1 MSDFRK
7 RRKMKEKKNLSE
19 TIFHSSLIKTQY
31 AEDYALALQE
41 IYSDV
46 VSVPHFNDEEVL
58 IENWGIDFFYI
69 DTKEQIEWTIILALM
84 VFINQT
90 GCEVS
95 YVLTNQKF
103 KEFAIWQEN
112 RCLGKKQ
119 LLISNE
125 LETKTVEVEDEF

>member
-69 DTKEQIEWTIILALM
+69 DTKEGIEWTIIVALM

-119 LLISNE
+119 LLIQNE

>member
-58 IENWGIDFFYI
+58 IENWGINFFYI
-69 DTKEQIEWTIILALM
+69 DTKEEIEWTVIVALM

>member
-69 DTKEQIEWTIILALM
+69 DTKEEIEWTIIVALM